1 MKKVLVVAAMMA
13 ASASVMADTLGDL
26 RQAAAEGKCLETA
39 AADMIQAKGN
49 ASAQEIVSAAY
60 AVLAEVGDQQKAAGC
75 SGNIGQAAIAAGAD
89 PNDVL
94 AATAAGLGAP
104 GAGAPGNLGGLT
116 GGTAGGGGVASPS

>member
-13 ASASVMADTLGDL
+13 ASATAMADATGDL
-26 RQAAAEGKCLETA
+26 RAAAAAGTCLETA
-39 AADMIQAKGN
+39 VGDMVKTQGADSAK
-49 ASAQEIVSAAY
+49 EIISAAY
-60 AVLAEVGDQQKAAGC
+60 AVLAEVGDAQKAAGC
-75 SGNIGQAAIAAGAD
+75 SGNIGQSAIAAGAD

-94 AATAAGLGAP
+94 EATAAGLGAP

>member
-1 MKKVLVVAAMMA
+1 MKKLLAFAAMMV
-13 ASASVMADTLGDL
+13 ASVGAMAAAIDDL
-26 RQAAAEGKCLETA
+26 RLAAEEGKCLESVVGELIQQQGTA
-39 AADMIQAKGN
+39 Q
-49 ASAQEIVSAAY
+49 AQEIVSAAY
-60 AVLAEVGDQQKAAGC
+60 AVLAEYSEQQRALGC

-89 PNDVL
+89 PNDIL